1 MDQAIPQTDS
11 EIETEWQYRY
21 NEALAL
27 GRNEARARKEADEWK
42 SQFYDKRTENTI
54 HNRNP
59 PNHERKT

>member
-1 MDQAIPQTDS
+1 MDQAIPQTAA

-42 SQFYDKRTENTI
+42 SQFYDNEHTT
-54 HNRNP
+54 
-59 PNHERKT
+59 